1 MYNNI
6 KCKVIKKQL
15 QHLENE
21 ETTYNFEVE
30 DNHNYYVGENSVLVH
45 NKCLKTTENVSTV
58 DEALDKAEDFLG
70 PSQSYYV
77 NSKGEIE
84 YNILVSDSDPRKVV
98 RFDLDVT
105 NSHVIEEGVHLNLEV
120 YKHPFGTK
128 GGVPKK
134 NIHLKWQV

>member
-30 DNHNYYVGENSVLVH
+30 DNHNYYVGENCVLVH

-98 RFDLDVT
+98 RFDLDDT
-105 NSHVIEEGVHLNLEV
+105 IPHVIEEGVHLNLEV

>member
-30 DNHNYYVGENSVLVH
+30 DNHNYFVGENSVLGH
-45 NKCLKTTENVSTV
+45 NKCLNTSDNVSTV
-58 DEALDKAEDFLG
+58 DEALDKAEDFLD

-105 NSHVIEEGVHLNLEV
+105 NNHVIKEGVHLNLEV

-134 NIHLKWQV
+134 NIHVEWQV

>member
-77 NSKGEIE
+77 NSQGEIK
-84 YNILVSDSDPRKVV
+84 YDILVSDSDPRKVV

-105 NSHVIEEGVHLNLEV
+105 NNHVIKEGVHLNLEV

-128 GGVPKK
+128 DGVPMK

>member
-77 NSKGEIE
+77 NSKGEIN
-84 YNILVSDSDPRKVV
+84 YNILVSDSDPRKIVG
-98 RFDLDVT
+98 FDIDVT
-105 NSHVIEEGVHLNLEV
+105 NSHVIKDGVHLNLEV

-128 GGVPKK
+128 DGAPMK
-134 NIHLKWQV
+134 NIHLIWQE